1 MSTTN
6 HLATQDQLWTAVL
19 RRDPRFDQQFVYA
32 VRSTGIYCRP
42 TCPSRR
48 PRRDQ
53 VTFFDVPRK
62 AEQAGFRACHRC
74 HPDRDGTS
82 THDVIA
88 HLCRYLDE
96 HAERRVTL
104 HELSRISGYSPFHVQ
119 RMFKQ
124 ALGISPRQY
133 AAGQRLRDL
142 KTHLREGY
150 NVTAATYEAGYGSA
164 SRVYESAD
172 GQLGMT
178 PATYGRGGSGMKI
191 RYAVA
196 ASPLGRVLVA
206 ATERGVCA
214 VEFGASDRQLRRSLG
229 EEFPE
234 AEITPA
240 GSELRRWVQEVVKAA
255 SGRQPHPGVPLDL
268 RCTAFQRQVW
278 EALMHI
284 PCGSTRSYQQVA
296 AEIGQPKAAR
306 AVARACATNPVAVLI
321 PCHRVVRGSGEM
333 GGYRWGM
340 ERKKKL
346 LEREQRARE

>member
-1 MSTTN
+1 MATTTN
-6 HLATQDQLWTAVL
+6 LESNNQLWTAVL

-48 PRRDQ
+48 PRREQ
-53 VTFFDVPRK
+53 VTFFEVPRQ

-74 HPDRDGTS
+74 HPDRNGTS
-82 THDVIA
+82 TPDVIA
-88 HLCRYLDE
+88 RVCRYLEE

-104 HELSRISGYSPFHVQ
+104 RELSRISGYSGFHLQ
-119 RMFKQ
+119 RIFKHT
-124 ALGISPRQY
+124 LGISPRQY
-133 AAGQRLRDL
+133 AAGHRLQDL
-142 KTHLREGY
+142 KTRLREGY
-150 NVTAATYEAGYGSA
+150 NVTAATYEAGYGSS

-178 PATYGRGGSGMKI
+178 PATYGRGGLGMNI
-191 RYAVA
+191 RYAIA

-214 VEFGASDRQLRRSLG
+214 VQFGESDLRLRRCLRD
-229 EEFPE
+229 EFPA
-234 AEITPA
+234 AEIAPA
-240 GSELRRWVQEVVKAA
+240 GTELRRWVQEVVKAA

-278 EALMHI
+278 EALMRI
-284 PCGSTRSYQQVA
+284 PSGSTRSYQQVA

-306 AVARACATNPVAVLI
+306 AVARACASNPVAVLI
-321 PCHRVVRGSGEM
+321 PCHRVVRGSGEA
-333 GGYRWGM
+333 GGYRWGV

-346 LEREQRARE
+346 LERERRARE